1 MSAAPDSRIT
11 LSARRNGALNGST
24 GVTVHM
30 KLAEEDLI
38 PAAVPERVTLALLV
52 VGLAGLGF
60 SRRKQ

>member
-1 MSAAPDSRIT
+1 
-11 LSARRNGALNGST
+11 
-24 GVTVHM
+24 M

-38 PAAVPERVTLALLV
+38 PAAVPEPVTLALLV